1 MGASV
6 DLESKDLRRLL
17 VNACYWAVGLE
28 QQIPKESNVDIVGE
42 YNPTMYG
49 YGGFKKGQTPAV
61 YK

>member
-1 MGASV
+1 
-6 DLESKDLRRLL
+6 

-42 YNPTMYG
+42 YKPTMYG
-49 YGGFKKGQTPAV
+49 YGGYKKGLTPAD